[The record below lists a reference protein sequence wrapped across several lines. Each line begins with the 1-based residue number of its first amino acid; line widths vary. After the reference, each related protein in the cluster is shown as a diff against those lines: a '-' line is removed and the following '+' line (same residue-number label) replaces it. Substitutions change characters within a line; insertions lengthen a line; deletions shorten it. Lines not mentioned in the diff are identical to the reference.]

1 MYSALSAFSKILY
14 SQHQI
19 LDRSSADSLVLQRHK
34 SQVVRCLD
42 HRDPSIRRRALDVV
56 AGLVDETNVESLIPE
71 VMSYIKMADG
81 DFRTEMIAKVFA
93 AVQRFAPTPIW
104 NFNIVLK
111 LVEDSGNYVG
121 NDVITEFCKLIAN
134 NIEIRPHAI
143 QSLQGAL
150 YSDSN
155 NQTLVQVSAWALGE
169 FQEDQS
175 DTIEVLKKLSKLPQT
190 SSDTRCY
197 IITALAKLSVR
208 FNQVE
213 SVKDVFN
220 ELSKNNDPEVQQRAG
235 EMLRIVSNP
244 SISEQILA
252 PMEFVNEQK
261 ENAVSQPIVQPQQK
275 EDNLLDFDYQSS
287 PTPQTQNQT
296 KSTDNSLIDS
306 LASDFQ
312 LKQQNAQ
319 QPQQQNV
326 PKINPPPGAIE
337 VLRTN
342 DYVIYFEIQRNANNQ
357 SQVAIRSSV
366 FNLTQKAFPNF
377 IVQFGVPQ
385 GWAIMAQP
393 PSGNSLPP
401 IGEAPIRQV
410 LMLENRGV
418 NQLMMKPQI
427 SYLYGTQPIKEM
439 GTIPPEI
446 FK

>member
-1 MYSALSAFSKILY
+1 
-14 SQHQI
+14 
-19 LDRSSADSLVLQRHK
+19 
-34 SQVVRCLD
+34 
-42 HRDPSIRRRALDVV
+42 
-56 AGLVDETNVESLIPE
+56 
-71 VMSYIKMADG
+71 
-81 DFRTEMIAKVFA
+81 
-93 AVQRFAPTPIW
+93 
-104 NFNIVLK
+104 
-111 LVEDSGNYVG
+111 
-121 NDVITEFCKLIAN
+121 
-134 NIEIRPHAI
+134 
-143 QSLQGAL
+143 
-150 YSDSN
+150 
-155 NQTLVQVSAWALGE
+155 
-169 FQEDQS
+169 
-175 DTIEVLKKLSKLPQT
+175 
-190 SSDTRCY
+190 
-197 IITALAKLSVR
+197 
-208 FNQVE
+208 
-213 SVKDVFN
+213 
-220 ELSKNNDPEVQQRAG
+220 
-235 EMLRIVSNP
+235 MLRIVSNP

-326 PKINPPPGAIE
+326 PKINPPPGDIE

-393 PSGNSLPP
+393 PSGNYLPP

-418 NQLMMKPQI
+418 NQLMMKAQI